1 MMNTIECIKSR
12 RSVREFTEQKVS
24 HNVLEQIVE
33 AASFSPSWKNTQ
45 ISRYVAIED
54 ETIKQRITECVNA
67 HNSEIISAAKTL
79 IVVTFIKN
87 RCGYERD
94 GSYSTK
100 RGDSWQMFD
109 VGIASQTFCLVAHE
123 LGVASVIMGI
133 FDHEEIAKVIELSED
148 REVGAIIAIGY
159 EKEHPTAPK
168 RKTVEELLTYK

>member
-12 RSVREFTEQKVS
+12 RSVREFTEQQVS
-24 HNVLEQIVE
+24 HNILEQIID

-54 ETIKQRITECVNA
+54 ESKKQEITNYVSPQ
-67 HNSEIISAAKTL
+67 NSNIINGVKTL

-94 GSYSTK
+94 GSFTTK
-100 RGDSWQMFD
+100 KGDAWQMFD
-109 VGIASQTFCLVAHE
+109 VGIASQTFCLAAYE

-133 FDHEEIAKVIELSED
+133 FDGEEIAKVIELSED

-168 RKTVEELLTYK
+168 RKTVDELLEYK